1 MWLNPFMK
9 VRVLPDDIA
18 NRIAAGEVVERPA
31 SVVKE
36 LLENSLDAGAR
47 KIAIDVEEGGRRL
60 IRVLDDGEGMSPE
73 DAMASFSR
81 HATSKLYEPDDLFAI
96 KTLGFRGEAL
106 PSIASVSR
114 LTLETQAE
122 DSAGTFIEIAGGKI
136 LSQREHAFPRG
147 TQITVEDL
155 FFNVPARRKFLRSES
170 YELSQMTA
178 YCTHYAL
185 AFPEIHFH
193 LNSAN
198 FEILS
203 APPADGF
210 RDRIFQ
216 VFGKD
221 LLDQLV
227 EYEKDYGRA
236 GVKIHLF
243 TSRPHIQKY
252 NRNSMFFFINRRLV
266 RDKIILH
273 AISEAYRNILPS
285 GTFPVTILFVSIPY
299 EDVDVN
305 VHPAKTEVRFKHQSF
320 VHDAIRDS
328 ILSGLTQDKT
338 IVPMESDAPMTSMS
352 SPFAVPV
359 PQPRIPDSWTSDDP
373 ITRAP
378 FTLQAGMH
386 VASGEEVPLGLSFRV
401 AEPADGC
408 EASPEEEVPIYS
420 GFDQVK
426 SQVRPLGQLRD
437 SFIVATDSSGLIV
450 IDQHVAHERVLFETY
465 LRQKLAGRLDIQR
478 LLMPIVVQLPPRQL
492 VILDSIIPE
501 LARNGFEVE
510 PFGPKTIAIKTAPA
524 ILKAAAVEKLL
535 VELLDGLE
543 RETQVMNIEALKKK
557 IAATVSCHAA
567 IKINMPLDE
576 TKMRWLVG
584 ELMKTDV
591 PTVCPHGRPIILR
604 YDLREI
610 QKAFKRA

>member
-1 MWLNPFMK
+1 MPK
-9 VRVLPDDIA
+9 IKILPDDIA

-36 LLENSLDAGAR
+36 LMENSLDAGAA

-60 IRVLDDGEGMSPE
+60 IRVTDDGEGMPPE
-73 DAMASFSR
+73 DAAACLER
-81 HATSKLYEPDDLFAI
+81 HATSKLYEPEDLFSI

-122 DSAGTFIEIAGGKI
+122 GSIGTAIEIAGGKV
-136 LSQREHAFPRG
+136 LSKREQGFPRG

-170 YELSQMTA
+170 YELSQITT

-185 AFPEIHFH
+185 AFPKIHFA
-193 LNSAN
+193 LNSAK
-198 FEILS
+198 FEILA
-203 APPADGF
+203 APATEGF

-216 VFGKD
+216 IFGKD

-227 EYEKDYGRA
+227 EHEKDYGRS

-243 TSRPHIQKY
+243 TSRPHIQKF

-273 AISEAYRNILPS
+273 AISEAYRSILPP
-285 GTFPVTILFVSIPY
+285 GTFPVAILFVTIPY

-328 ILSGLTQDKT
+328 ILLGLTQDKT
-338 IVPMESDAPMTSMS
+338 IVPMESDVAPM
-352 SPFAVPV
+352 SPFTAPT
-359 PQPRIPDSWTSDDP
+359 PQPRVPDSWSPDDP
-373 ITRAP
+373 IARAP
-378 FTLQAGMH
+378 FVLQPGMH
-386 VASGEEVPLGLSFRV
+386 VASGEEVPLGLNFRI
-401 AEPADGC
+401 AERADGC
-408 EASPEEEVPIYS
+408 EESEELPAYS
-420 GFDQVK
+420 AGFDQVR
-426 SQVRPLGQLRD
+426 SEVRPLGQLRD

-450 IDQHVAHERVLFETY
+450 IDQHVAHERVLFEAY
-465 LRQKLAGRLDIQR
+465 LRQKLAGKLDIQR

-492 VILDSIIPE
+492 VILDTIIPE

-510 PFGPKTIAIKTAPA
+510 PFGPRTIAIKTAPA

-567 IKINMPLDE
+567 IKINTPLDE

-610 QKAFKRA
+610 HKAFRRA